1 MVWPWTYCN
10 AKCLCYNVQHVEIL
24 KFETW
29 WPNMDLPCNMNE
41 TVTEVIGEKQSP
53 KNCWHSWKTTH
64 QVCNLHGK
72 TTIWT
77 GFVEFLSGLVGFK
90 KSSQFWNWCSLYEL
104 VSQQTQ
110 ICHTLPCID
119 TTTRKTKLYS
129 SWNKLVWNILVNL
142 FEGQVCRW
150 MFVWNVKHSVKAR
163 LMNTNRIKNDDGNA
177 TIGGRVNLFCATVW
191 PLLV

>member
-10 AKCLCYNVQHVEIL
+10 ICNPKMFVLQCPTRGDPEVWNMMTEYGFTLQHVRNCYWGHWGKTI
-24 KFETW
+24 
-29 WPNMDLPCNMNE
+29 
-41 TVTEVIGEKQSP
+41 P
-53 KNCWHSWKTTH
+53 KNCWHSCKKTH

-90 KSSQFWNWCSLYEL
+90 ESSQFWNWWSLNEL

-129 SWNKLVWNILVNL
+129 SWNKLVWNILCSSSSKFIRGSSLPLN
-142 FEGQVCRW
+142 VC
-150 MFVWNVKHSVKAR
+150 
-163 LMNTNRIKNDDGNA
+163 LECQT
-177 TIGGRVNLFCATVW
+177 
-191 PLLV
+191 LL